1 MYFGWRRCCCWAK
14 HSYATLIKSP
24 STHCSHTRKTY
35 STPVHGLNLVVVSPV
50 VEACAGLQE
59 LVATE
64 VVQNPGVAQTATA
77 EEATSA
83 QKTQA
88 TLGLAA
94 QG

>member
-1 MYFGWRRCCCWAK
+1 MEAKDRRDVR
-14 HSYATLIKSP
+14 TLWS
-24 STHCSHTRKTY
+24 RFY
-35 STPVHGLNLVVVSPV
+35 SAPVHGLNLVVVSPL
-50 VEACAGLQE
+50 VEVCAGLQE

-64 VVQNPGVAQTATA
+64 VVQNPVAAQTAIA

-94 QG
+94 QGYSS